1 MFIFPLR
8 RRALS
13 PSLSNTAV
21 YLHERLL
28 ILYLGWR
35 EQGSVI
41 DRYPSPYLK
50 VGSTPQSCR
59 RLCRVCVIHER
70 LFSVRARHEI
80 EHDTQVLPTIRAM
93 LMGPGGLAD
102 DSDAFQAHRGAA
114 IDRLC
119 VSQSQCICSLSR
131 RRALHFAY
139 RFAKALVES
148 CSRALTKAVET
159 VRSSDTR

>member
-1 MFIFPLR
+1 MAVHDRTVFIFPLR

-28 ILYLGWR
+28 ILYLEWR

-41 DRYPSPYLK
+41 DRYPLPYLK
-50 VGSTPQSCR
+50 VGPTPQSCR
-59 RLCRVCVIHER
+59 RLCRVGVTHER

-93 LMGPGGLAD
+93 LMGPG
-102 DSDAFQAHRGAA
+102 
-114 IDRLC
+114 
-119 VSQSQCICSLSR
+119 
-131 RRALHFAY
+131 
-139 RFAKALVES
+139 
-148 CSRALTKAVET
+148 
-159 VRSSDTR
+159 RSS